1 MKIFRS
7 FSLLIITLLV
17 LGLVA
22 CVRAI
27 PGSSKATTTFDEES
41 AALPTSATDVMNQI
55 YLFATQTAMAKMGNT
70 PGAQI
75 ATESP
80 AVPVSTEASAPMP
93 TTGFVTP
100 PPVLPSPSPAPLIA
114 TPPLVVPS
122 SYTLKK
128 GEFPYCIARR
138 FNVNPSE
145 LLSIN
150 GLSSGSVVYTGMA
163 LIIPQTGRPFP
174 GYRALRAHPT
184 SYTVGPGDTIYSIAC
199 YFGDVDPNAIAVVNG
214 LTPPYRLSSGQ
225 VLRIP

>member
-1 MKIFRS
+1 MKSYRSLSIFT
-7 FSLLIITLLV
+7 ITLLV

-27 PGSSKATTTFDEES
+27 PGSTKATTTAEEES
-41 AALPTSATDVMNQI
+41 SILPTSATDVMNQI
-55 YLFATQTAMAKMGNT
+55 YLFATQTAMAKMENT

-75 ATESP
+75 LTESP
-80 AVPVSTEASAPMP
+80 ESPVATEESVPKSTS
-93 TTGFVTP
+93 GLVTP
-100 PPVLPSPSPAPLIA
+100 QPAVSSPTQAPLIA
-114 TPPLVVPS
+114 APPLVVPS

-150 GLSSGSVVYTGMA
+150 GLSSYSVVHTGMT

-184 SYTVGPGDTIYSIAC
+184 SYTVGSGDTIYTIAC

-214 LTPPYRLSSGQ
+214 LSSPYGLTYGQ